1 MGKIYCHFSIVDI
14 KNSFPLPITDL
25 RNMFIVSHL
34 NISAKAVNSLPVI
47 STLCPINW
55 VVTCND
61 RFDGELMMPDARYQ
75 A

>member
-1 MGKIYCHFSIVDI
+1 M
-14 KNSFPLPITDL
+14 TDL